1 MTNNV
6 DYKLTNTLFISV
18 NNEFIFGFRIH
29 YCLNLSLQKHCM
41 HSSVVP
47 DSIYE
52 YIVQHVAAG
61 DPGHYLLLNS
71 IILQLPGLG
80 WAGLGCAGWAGS
92 HFKENT
98 HEQFNDR

>member
-1 MTNNV
+1 
-6 DYKLTNTLFISV
+6 
-18 NNEFIFGFRIH
+18 
-29 YCLNLSLQKHCM
+29 M

-47 DSIYE
+47 DSIYG

-80 WAGLGCAGWAGS
+80 WAGWAGLGWVS
-92 HFKENT
+92 FQRKLP
-98 HEQFNDR
+98 RAV

>member
-1 MTNNV
+1 
-6 DYKLTNTLFISV
+6 
-18 NNEFIFGFRIH
+18 
-29 YCLNLSLQKHCM
+29 M

-47 DSIYE
+47 DSIYG

-80 WAGLGCAGWAGS
+80 WAGLGLISKKTPTSSLMTAEQTPHS
-92 HFKENT
+92 T
-98 HEQFNDR
+98 HRCCCC

>member
-1 MTNNV
+1 
-6 DYKLTNTLFISV
+6 
-18 NNEFIFGFRIH
+18 
-29 YCLNLSLQKHCM
+29 M

-47 DSIYE
+47 DSIYG

-80 WAGLGCAGWAGS
+80 WAGLAGLDWAGS